1 VVLLKFLLRKT
12 NKKKQDYKPNQEK
25 DKDNTENKQQGNTQ
39 ENENKQQQRPR
50 NDNYRGNNRD
60 DNRNQRNRP
69 RKGVQLGRGEF
80 DIGSTDDFP
89 SLSDNIEVPSKPFW
103 LPNQSQQQ

>member
-1 VVLLKFLLRKT
+1 M

-25 DKDNTENKQQGNTQ
+25 ETNQSNENKQQGNTQ
-39 ENENKQQQRPR
+39 DTNQSNENKQQQRPR

-60 DNRNQRNRP
+60 DNRGQRNRP
-69 RKGVQLGRGEF
+69 RKGVQFGRGEF